1 MELVYHSYEP
11 DIASFALYLWMSK
24 THLAS
29 TRQESITFFGFY
41 GSMKVFSNKQ
51 FLIQSS

>member
-24 THLAS
+24 THLA
-29 TRQESITFFGFY
+29 
-41 GSMKVFSNKQ
+41 
-51 FLIQSS
+51 FLAFMEAWKYSQTNYS